1 MRTLCRT
8 RSPFVWPQRPSS
20 SGQFLAPPEPC
31 FVMARKAPTNQLGFF
46 LWVGHGRRA
55 PRGLRR
61 IFICPGICLP
71 VLQLPAAT
79 PDCKSQGCGF
89 RGTARQAEQRHHP
102 SSIQA
107 LALISS
113 LSLSLSLSLSRSLI
127 RFLSSLDLSPSLP
140 PFPSHPFPPLP
151 FPSLPSLPPSLPRS
165 ALLFSSLWHSLSH
178 SGIPGPVCMAGCT
191 PALRLAARS
200 RHTYEA
206 DLWAFATTRH
216 R

>member
-46 LWVGHGRRA
+46 LWVGHGRRT

-107 LALISS
+107 LALIGS
-113 LSLSLSLSLSRSLI
+113 LSLSLI
-127 RFLSSLDLSPSLP
+127 RFLSSLDLSPSLPPSLP

-151 FPSLPSLPPSLPRS
+151 FPSLPSLPPSLCS
-165 ALLFSSLWHSLSH
+165 ALLFSLALTQSQWNSRSCLHGRMQSRAPLSSQVAAYVRGGFVGLRDNQTSL
-178 SGIPGPVCMAGCT
+178 G
-191 PALRLAARS
+191 R
-200 RHTYEA
+200 
-206 DLWAFATTRH
+206 
-216 R
+216 